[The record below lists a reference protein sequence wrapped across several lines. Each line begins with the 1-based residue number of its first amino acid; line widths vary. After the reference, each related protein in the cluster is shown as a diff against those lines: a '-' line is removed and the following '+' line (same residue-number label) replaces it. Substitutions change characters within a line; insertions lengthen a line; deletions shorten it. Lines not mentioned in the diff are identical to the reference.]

1 MQFIAFILLYPFFWL
16 ISILPMRFLYV
27 ISDMLYL
34 LFYYVI
40 AYRKKVV
47 RGNLSLCFP
56 EKSKEELLVIE
67 KKSYQHFVDQFM
79 ELIKSFS
86 ITDKELSNR
95 LSLTNP
101 EILDSYFSNNKSV
114 VFVSGHYANWEW
126 VPFIVETKLKYH
138 LSVAYKKLPNT
149 YFDNLIRRTRK
160 KFGVSVVPSKEIY
173 PEILKNLENDKIGA
187 YGFIADQSPN
197 WKKIKYWGNF
207 MDIDIPVIVGPEV
220 IARKLDLPVFYFKT
234 VRLKRGV
241 YQCSF
246 VLLEENPK
254 SAPLYQLTDKFIGEL
269 ENQIKTAPEFYFW
282 THKRFKHINKK
293 PI

>member
-1 MQFIAFILLYPFFWL
+1 
-16 ISILPMRFLYV
+16 MRFLYV